1 MLEAISVH
9 NLTRVVRELL
19 EGSALLK
26 NFWVSGE
33 VSNFKAHSSGHCYFT
48 LKDDLS
54 SVRCVMWRSRTP
66 SLRFR
71 PTDGM
76 RVLARGSIAVYD
88 RDGTY
93 QFYADQLEPDGLG
106 SLYAAYEQLKARL
119 EAEGL
124 FSPSRKRKLPRF
136 PQVVALI
143 TSPTSAAVRDMVKVL
158 ARRWPLAEVLVIP
171 AIVQG
176 AEAVPSLVT
185 ALDSLHAHPE
195 VDVAIVGRGG
205 GSIED
210 LWAFNDEAVARSITR
225 CACPVVSAV
234 GHETDFT
241 IADFVAD
248 QRAETPSA
256 AAMLVVPDMADL
268 LRQVEAQA
276 MRLTRAVERNRSLW
290 RQQIDTLSSRLESAS
305 PRQRI
310 KDYRFKQVELRR
322 RLTQSIAF
330 ILSQE
335 RNRLATGSLR
345 LQALSPL
352 NVLARGYSLTLDS
365 QGRVIRDEADVS
377 IGDHLETTFLRG
389 KIVSVVTG
397 KGR

>member
-1 MLEAISVH
+1 MLEAISVR
-9 NLTRVVRELL
+9 NLTLLVRELL

-26 NFWVSGE
+26 NFWVTGE

-48 LKDDLS
+48 LKDDHS

-76 RVLARGSIAVYD
+76 KVLARGSIAVYE

-93 QFYADQLEPDGLG
+93 QFYADQVEPDGLG

-124 FSPSRKRKLPRF
+124 FSQSRKRKLPRF
-136 PQVVALI
+136 PRVVALV
-143 TSPTSAAVRDMVKVL
+143 TSPTGAAVRDMIKIM
-158 ARRWPLAEVLVIP
+158 ARRWPLADVLVVP

-176 AEAVPSLVT
+176 AEAAPSIVS
-185 ALDSLHAHPE
+185 ALDSLSAYPA

-210 LWAFNDEAVARSITR
+210 LWAFNDEAVARSIAR

-248 QRAETPSA
+248 QRGETPSG
-256 AAMLVVPDMADL
+256 AAMLVVPDRDDL
-268 LRQVEAQA
+268 ARQIEAQA
-276 MRLTRAVERNRSLW
+276 GRLSRGMERQRAQL
-290 RQQIDTLSSRLESAS
+290 RQQIDVLSSRLEHAS
-305 PRQRI
+305 PRQRL
-310 KDYRFKQVELRR
+310 KDYRTRQAELKRR
-322 RLTQSIAF
+322 ITQSLVF
-330 ILSQE
+330 LLSKE
-335 RNRLATGSLR
+335 RNRLATESAR

-352 NVLARGYSLTLDS
+352 RVLARGYSLTRDA
-365 QGRVIRDEADVS
+365 QGRVIRDQADIS
-377 IGDHLETTFLRG
+377 IGDQLETTILYG

-397 KGR
+397 RGE

>member
-9 NLTRVVRELL
+9 NLTRLVRELL

-26 NFWVSGE
+26 NFWVTGE

-48 LKDDLS
+48 LKDDQS

-76 RVLARGSIAVYD
+76 RVMARGSIGVYE

-106 SLYAAYEQLKARL
+106 SLYAAYEQLKAKL

-136 PQVVALI
+136 PRVVALV
-143 TSPTSAAVRDMVKVL
+143 TSPTSAAVQDMVKVL
-158 ARRWPLAEVLVIP
+158 GRRWPLATVLVVP
-171 AIVQG
+171 VIVQG
-176 AEAVPSLVT
+176 ALAVPSLVA
-185 ALDSLHAHPE
+185 ALASLQNYPE

-210 LWAFNDEAVARSITR
+210 LWAFNDEAVARAIAN
-225 CACPVVSAV
+225 CVCPVVSAV

-248 QRAETPSA
+248 QRGETPSA
-256 AAMLVVPDMADL
+256 AAMLVVPDIDDL
-268 LRQVEAQA
+268 LRQVGVQSG
-276 MRLTRAVERNRSLW
+276 RLARGIERKRALW
-290 RQQIDTLSSRLESAS
+290 RQQIDVLSSRLAYAS

-310 KDYRFKQVELRR
+310 TEHRVRRGELAR
-322 RLTQSIAF
+322 RLTQSVVFLLAK
-330 ILSQE
+330 E
-335 RNRLATGSLR
+335 RSRMRTEAAR

-352 NVLARGYSLTLDS
+352 NVLARGYSVTRS
-365 QGRVIRDEADVS
+365 SSGRVIRAEADVS
-377 IGDHLETTFLRG
+377 IGDHLETTLLRG
-389 KIVSVVTG
+389 TIVSVVTG
-397 KGR
+397 KGE